1 MADIRKAP
9 QRRLLRV
16 CERHRLERQ
25 LLACAYESLRPVLR
39 SAVSR
44 PTADG
49 SAPADVAIPSQ
60 TLSARSA

>member
-1 MADIRKAP
+1 MADSRKKP

-25 LLACAYESLRPVLR
+25 LLVSAYESVRPVLR
-39 SAVSR
+39 QPRSR
-44 PTADG
+44 PTSKHSDSAD
-49 SAPADVAIPSQ
+49 DTINSQ